1 MQIIAVQSDIHV
13 VFAGNK
19 EESGKIQ
26 PTNYHTV
33 NYTQSKSNQH
43 VPGITDI
50 GQGMVRK
57 DMTWQDKAGH
67 GKARQGRARQ
77 GKAQQDTVR
86 RGMARHDNLRRTI
99 LRIIT

>member
-67 GKARQGRARQ
+67 GKARQGKAGQGRAKHSRTRYGAAWQ
-77 GKAQQDTVR
+77 GT
-86 RGMARHDNLRRTI
+86 TI
-99 LRIIT
+99 FEERFCG